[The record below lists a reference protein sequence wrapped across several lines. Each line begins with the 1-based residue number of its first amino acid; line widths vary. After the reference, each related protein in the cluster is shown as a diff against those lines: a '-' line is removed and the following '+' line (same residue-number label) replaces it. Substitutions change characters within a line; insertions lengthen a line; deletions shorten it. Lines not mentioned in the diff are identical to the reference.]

1 MQKLSGGENVI
12 KVPSHFRAWFKNG
25 LFWVTQTIRILPP
38 GEGGFGAA
46 MKKPGRGSNRSRVQL
61 KGVETA

>member
-1 MQKLSGGENVI
+1 MASAN
-12 KVPSHFRAWFKNG
+12 PTMTTAWFKNG

-46 MKKPGRGSNRSRVQL
+46 MKKPGTGS
-61 KGVETA
+61 